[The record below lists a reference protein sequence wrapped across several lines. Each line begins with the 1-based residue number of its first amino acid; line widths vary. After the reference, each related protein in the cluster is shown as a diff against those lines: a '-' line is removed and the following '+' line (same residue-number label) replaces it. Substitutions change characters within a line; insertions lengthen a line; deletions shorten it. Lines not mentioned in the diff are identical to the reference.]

1 TTRGRTRRAG
11 STSRRSSGTSTRR
24 CASRARRSSAPSF
37 PSFPSTPSTRP
48 SRSGTPST
56 TASARPSTPRT
67 STPRSGPCAT
77 CTRASFTSTR
87 RRSGR
92 RLTSPSAAPRTRGTA
107 TARPASRPSTCS
119 RSGSRSTST
128 SAATCSA
135 PRSTRRWAT
144 RYNSLKG
151 PHLDRGPMTN
161 PPLDERSREVLKSI
175 IQLHVSTGEPV
186 GSESLARA
194 LGRTLSSATLRNI
207 MAELEKK
214 GYLDHPHTS
223 AGRQPTDE
231 GYRVYVDSLMSLAPL
246 PARDAAAIDSELRTL
261 EGSPT
266 QVMETATH
274 LLSRHS
280 GKVGFVLV
288 PDVSR
293 ATLRR
298 VDLVRLPYPRI
309 LVVMVSLTGLV
320 TNRIIEVEEE
330 LTQEDL
336 QACANYLSS
345 EFSGLGLD
353 AIRARLLVLMQ
364 QEKALYDSLLKNVV
378 SVGGRAFSE
387 DGEADLYLEGTSK
400 LLVAPEL
407 NDIARMRA
415 LFKAFEEKGRLVKI
429 INTCLSK
436 DGLRITIG
444 HENPDPDLR
453 QVALVTVNVTAA
465 P

>member
-1 TTRGRTRRAG
+1 
-11 STSRRSSGTSTRR
+11 
-24 CASRARRSSAPSF
+24 
-37 PSFPSTPSTRP
+37 
-48 SRSGTPST
+48 
-56 TASARPSTPRT
+56 
-67 STPRSGPCAT
+67 
-77 CTRASFTSTR
+77 
-87 RRSGR
+87 
-92 RLTSPSAAPRTRGTA
+92 
-107 TARPASRPSTCS
+107 
-119 RSGSRSTST
+119 
-128 SAATCSA
+128 
-135 PRSTRRWAT
+135 
-144 RYNSLKG
+144 
-151 PHLDRGPMTN
+151 MTN

-353 AIRARLLVLMQ
+353 AIRARLLILMQ

-400 LLVAPEL
+400 LLDAPEL

-429 INTCLSK
+429 LNACLSK
-436 DGLRITIG
+436 DGVRITIG

-453 QVALVTVNVTAA
+453 QVALVTASVPLDPDGAWGLGVVGSTRMEYGRMIALVEHVARALNQTLKELRS
-465 P
+465 